1 MCDCGCR
8 NGKLCDLHQFIWETR
23 MKAQRV
29 LDEMPEPTR
38 WERFKLW
45 WTTGGSEFRLDDVRA
60 RPNRAENSLRLDS
73 FVV

>member
-45 WTTGGSEFRLDDVRA
+45 WTTGGSEFDWTT
-60 RPNRAENSLRLDS
+60 
-73 FVV
+73 FVLVLIVLKIVFG